1 MAVTYKGKQ
10 IFTYEPVIP
19 LLGTY
24 QREVK
29 HMFNNN
35 KRTFRGILME
45 TFFIIAK
52 YWKQS
57 QMSINK
63 RMGKQIVVSLYN
75 GILLRNKL

>member
-1 MAVTYKGKQ
+1 
-10 IFTYEPVIP
+10 
-19 LLGTY
+19 
-24 QREVK
+24 
-29 HMFNNN
+29 
-35 KRTFRGILME
+35 ME

-75 GILLRNKL
+75 GILLRNKLEQLLTQATTGMNLTDITLNKRSETQQNTYCVSV

>member
-1 MAVTYKGKQ
+1 
-10 IFTYEPVIP
+10 
-19 LLGTY
+19 
-24 QREVK
+24 
-29 HMFNNN
+29 
-35 KRTFRGILME
+35 ME

-75 GILLRNKL
+75 GILLRNKVEQLLTQATTGMNLTDITLSKRSETQQNTYCVSV